1 MAVYKL
7 STLYKKSAEERT
19 FWRKDGLTVVRIEG
33 FRWGTFY
40 GEFDQSP
47 DVDLNNPDGIEMY
60 SEDGWELDSLDDG
73 SYADWE
79 WPDGMPD
86 NERERLDQIWSEDS
100 YEGLEAEGWVNSEN
114 ECWFFGP
121 LELSNTDTAEVWR
134 GNEQEVSSVYR
145 IIDIPETTD
154 WFPVDINPV
163 YVGQYEVSNGV
174 GEVSWPFPEY
184 ADWDGSLWKQNGST
198 VDTVVKWRGLSKNPN
213 AE

>member
-1 MAVYKL
+1 MAVYTL

-19 FWRKDGLTVVRIEG
+19 FWCKDGLTIVRIEG
-33 FRWGTFY
+33 FRWGTFT
-40 GEFDQSP
+40 GEFDQAP
-47 DVDLNNPDGIEMY
+47 DLDLNNPDGIEMY
-60 SEDGWELDSLDDG
+60 SEDGWELDSLNDG

-79 WPDGMPD
+79 WPDGMSD
-86 NERERLDQIWSEDS
+86 DERERLDQIWSEDS
-100 YEGLEAEGWVNSEN
+100 YEGFESDGWINDET

-121 LELSNTDTAEVWR
+121 LELSNTDTQEVWR

-154 WFPVDINPV
+154 WFPADINPV

-184 ADWDGSLWKQNGST
+184 ADWDGMSWNQNGST

>member
-1 MAVYKL
+1 
-7 STLYKKSAEERT
+7 
-19 FWRKDGLTVVRIEG
+19 
-33 FRWGTFY
+33 
-40 GEFDQSP
+40 
-47 DVDLNNPDGIEMY
+47 
-60 SEDGWELDSLDDG
+60 
-73 SYADWE
+73 
-79 WPDGMPD
+79 MPD